1 MTLFL
6 MLVTVYN
13 MVPRFSSLMI
23 KLKATFYLVFVNK
36 NCINYNV
43 YAIVGLGTEID
54 NERALNMYSIAARKF
69 GHFDAV
75 SRLGVMH
82 HEGVGIK
89 RSATEALKFLEPASS
104 MGSWSGWLRRGLD
117 QYIAA

>member
-1 MTLFL
+1 M
-6 MLVTVYN
+6 
-13 MVPRFSSLMI
+13 
-23 KLKATFYLVFVNK
+23 
-36 NCINYNV
+36 
-43 YAIVGLGTEID
+43 VGLGIDVD
-54 NERALNMYSIAARKF
+54 NERALKMYSTAARKF

-75 SRLGVMH
+75 TRLGVMH

-104 MGSWSGWLRRGLD
+104 MGSWCAWLRRGLD